1 MPRWSRPLPPQ
12 RAALALPAL
21 LALPITLALSGC
33 EPMAPSGKPFTP
45 VRVQAVAAGAP
56 VAAAADPRFAEF
68 DEEPQSYSSEEL
80 RAMAGGAPVDP
91 AATAATPSPDGGST
105 SAAPTA
111 AAPSAAT
118 SAAVGESMGVQAP
131 AVINP
136 AAPLG
141 WAVRLV
147 STVPMAQ
154 PPRAILGLPD
164 GREVVVTPGAMVP
177 EVGLVVLAIGPQAV
191 QLARVQATG
200 DHATVEAIQLA
211 PLY

>member
-1 MPRWSRPLPPQ
+1 MPRWSPPLPP
-12 RAALALPAL
+12 AALALPAL
-21 LALPITLALSGC
+21 LALGGC
-33 EPMAPSGKPFTP
+33 EPMAPSGNPFAP
-45 VRVQAVAAGAP
+45 VKVQAVASGPAAAP
-56 VAAAADPRFAEF
+56 VADPRFADF
-68 DEEPQSYSSEEL
+68 DEEPQSFSSEEL
-80 RAMAGGAPVDP
+80 RELAGGGSAP
-91 AATAATPSPDGGST
+91 AARPEPAPAAQDG
-105 SAAPTA
+105 APTTA
-111 AAPSAAT
+111 PAAPSAVP
-118 SAAVGESMGVQAP
+118 VGGDLAVQAP

-177 EVGLVVLAIGPQAV
+177 EVGLVVLAIGAQSV

-200 DHATVEAIQLA
+200 DHATVDAILLS

>member
-1 MPRWSRPLPPQ
+1 MPRWSPPLLPAASAV
-12 RAALALPAL
+12 AALFALG
-21 LALPITLALSGC
+21 GC
-33 EPMAPSGKPFTP
+33 EPMAPSGNPFAP
-45 VRVQAVAAGAP
+45 VKVQAVATGPAAAP
-56 VAAAADPRFAEF
+56 AADPRFADF
-68 DEEPQSYSSEEL
+68 DEEPQSFSSEEL
-80 RAMAGGAPVDP
+80 AAMAGGTAADP
-91 AATAATPSPDGGST
+91 AAAPAAGGADSAPAAPTTP
-105 SAAPTA
+105 AAPTA
-111 AAPSAAT
+111 AQ
-118 SAAVGESMGVQAP
+118 VGADLAVQAP

-177 EVGLVVLAIGPQAV
+177 EVGLVVLAIGAQSV

-200 DHATVEAIQLA
+200 DHATVDAIQLS